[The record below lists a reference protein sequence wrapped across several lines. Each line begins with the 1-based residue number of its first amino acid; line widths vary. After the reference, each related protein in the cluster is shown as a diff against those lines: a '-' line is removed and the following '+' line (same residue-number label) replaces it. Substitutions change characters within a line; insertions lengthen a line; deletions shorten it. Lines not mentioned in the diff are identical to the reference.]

1 MSRPVLSQHLFKYV
15 LRPILECSIELSP
28 RHRKFRS
35 FCWPPFFDKALENTL
50 TIRYN
55 LVYQTGNAIRPVSN
69 SINRSIVNRPRTILH
84 ADMDAF
90 FAAIEQRDRPELRG
104 RPVIVGGDGPRSVV
118 ATCSYEA
125 RKYGV
130 HSAMPGT
137 TARKLCPNG
146 TFVPVRGEV
155 YGEVSRQ
162 VQDVFR
168 RYTPLV
174 EPLSLDE
181 AFLDV
186 TGSSQ
191 LFGDGETIARSIKA
205 DVLRETRLTI
215 SVGVAPC
222 KFVAKVASDL
232 DKPDGLVVVPPAGV
246 EDFLAP
252 LPVSCL
258 WGAGKDMQE
267 RLERLGF
274 RTIGELQKRT
284 SEELQRLV
292 GKAAGAHFA
301 SISRGL
307 DDRPVLPGNEA
318 KSVSHENTFGTDLV
332 DREACH
338 GILADQSDKVGRRL
352 RKDGRLGRTVR
363 IKVRYGN
370 FKTLTRQMA
379 VAPTDNDFV
388 VGKAALELFDG
399 VWDGRTGIRLLGVA
413 VGNLVRPEEPIQ
425 TDLFQEDDEKSD
437 RLVRAMDTI
446 RDRYGR
452 RAIRHGA
459 TTLKR

>member
-1 MSRPVLSQHLFKYV
+1 MNQS
-15 LRPILECSIELSP
+15 
-28 RHRKFRS
+28 
-35 FCWPPFFDKALENTL
+35 
-50 TIRYN
+50 
-55 LVYQTGNAIRPVSN
+55 
-69 SINRSIVNRPRTILH
+69 RTILH

-104 RPVIVGGDGPRSVV
+104 KPVIVGGDGPRSVV
-118 ATCSYEA
+118 STCSYEA

-130 HSAMPGT
+130 HSAMPGM

-146 TFVPVRGEV
+146 TFLPVRGKV
-155 YGEVSRQ
+155 YGEVSRK
-162 VQDVFR
+162 VQEVFH

-174 EPLSLDE
+174 EPISLDE
-181 AFLDV
+181 AFMDV

-205 DVLRETRLTI
+205 DVLNETRLTI

-232 DKPDGLVVVPPAGV
+232 DKPDGLVVVPPEAV

-258 WGAGKDMQE
+258 WGAGKDMQK
-267 RLERLGF
+267 RLDRLGF

-292 GKAAGAHFA
+292 GMAAGAHFA

-307 DDRPVLPGNEA
+307 DDRPVLPGHEA

-352 RKDGRLGRTVR
+352 RKDGRLGKTIR
-363 IKVRYGN
+363 IKVRFGD
-370 FKTLTRQMA
+370 FRTLTRQVA

-388 VGKAALELFDG
+388 IGKAALELFDG

-413 VGNLVRPEEPIQ
+413 VGNLVKPEEPIQ
-425 TDLFQEDDEKSD
+425 TDLFHGNDEKSD

-452 RAIRHGA
+452 RAIRHGL
-459 TTLKR
+459 TTMKQ